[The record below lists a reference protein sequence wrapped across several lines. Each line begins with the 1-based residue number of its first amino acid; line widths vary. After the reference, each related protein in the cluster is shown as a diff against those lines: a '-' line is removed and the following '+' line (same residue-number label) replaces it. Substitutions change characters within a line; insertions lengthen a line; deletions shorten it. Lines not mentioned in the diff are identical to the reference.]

1 MIIRWFAGFF
11 KALFNIWDWDE
22 WFYHTKTGMDPKLP
36 AADRWDI
43 QLKVEA
49 KPPVSEAER
58 IMPLKNHMVVLHDK
72 FSQRPD
78 DVIFFTTDPDKARTM
93 VDEFKRELRSR
104 TSGNF
109 FYKMIKRRNLDFIHN
124 YKVTVDD
131 QLVEGTEIDAEQE
144 REKFLR

>member
-1 MIIRWFAGFF
+1 MVIRWIQGFF

-22 WFYHTKTGMDPKLP
+22 WFYYAKNGLDPKLP

-43 QLKVEA
+43 QLRAEA
-49 KPPVSEAER
+49 KPPANAAER

-78 DVIFFTTDPDKARTM
+78 DVVFYTTDPDKAKTM
-93 VDEFKRELRSR
+93 VDEFLRELRTR

-124 YKVTVDD
+124 FKVSTDD
-131 QLVEGTEIDAEQE
+131 HLVEGTEIDAEQE
-144 REKFLR
+144 REKFHR